1 MNNDENKDN
10 FDVESNG
17 FGVPEAP
24 APRPK
29 EPENLPDWA
38 KITSSIVEETEDA
51 GQLFDE
57 KPKREDYVPPKKGF
71 GVPMEDLSEDELFLE
86 ETNSVPT
93 RIVEEAP
100 PTPRL
105 RQETY
110 NEEVSEPVSARVEP
124 KPNTPP
130 APPAATSRAV
140 PEYEEEYEEEVEP
153 EEEYEEEINKKSL
166 FKKVPKAK
174 QKQPRS
180 VKSAKSV
187 KKAIATG
194 VMGKESDIMAP
205 KGRMAGNRWKMIGLR
220 TAVWGTL
227 GLIMFSGVVTIFG
240 PKGPSITALT
250 QQVLL
255 NLNRNNFPL
264 ESGQHLASRFA
275 KEYLNLNPA
284 TSKERSDNLKTYI
297 AGSSSNESLVTNFV
311 ADRPLRVIGEP
322 ILAQP
327 AELISDSHV
336 IFTFAVQVFQPAVA
350 ETEDAPGLP
359 ATPPEWIYLAVPVS
373 AAEDGSVGVAGM
385 PAFVPQPKIAETA
398 PNMILVDDREAR
410 LSALP
415 QIERFLAHWAESDE
429 VALKPYLIEGL
440 STSGASVGLGGT
452 VTFTAVDKLTV
463 EAFPADY
470 VQDPE
475 VTPTCA
481 PPNYD
486 FPCRKAYVQ
495 ASWKYGTFEISNNYR
510 MVLLFDGQ
518 NWRVIDIRGAHFGP
532 IGG

>member
-1 MNNDENKDN
+1 MSNENKDN

-24 APRPK
+24 APRQK

-71 GVPMEDLSEDELFLE
+71 GVPMEDLSDDELFLE
-86 ETNSVPT
+86 EGEQSKSRKIDESPNP
-93 RIVEEAP
+93 
-100 PTPRL
+100 
-105 RQETY
+105 
-110 NEEVSEPVSARVEP
+110 EPVRREEEYT
-124 KPNTPP
+124 KPSTPP
-130 APPAATSRAV
+130 IEESRRVPSSAAPVSTSRTV
-140 PEYEEEYEEEVEP
+140 PDYEEEEYEEYSEP
-153 EEEYEEEINKKSL
+153 EEEYEEEVNKKSL

-187 KKAIATG
+187 KKAISSG

-205 KGRMAGNRWKMIGLR
+205 RGRMAGNRWKLIGLR

-284 TSKERSDNLKTYI
+284 ASKDRSDILKMYI
-297 AGSSSNESLVTNFV
+297 AGNSSSEASITSFV
-311 ADRPLRVIGEP
+311 ADRTLRVIGEP

-350 ETEDAPGLP
+350 ETEDAPGQP
-359 ATPPEWIYLAVPVS
+359 ATPPEWVYLAVPVS
-373 AAEDGSVGVAGM
+373 AAEDGSVAIAGM
-385 PAFVPQPKIAETA
+385 PAIVPQPKIAATA
-398 PNMILVDDREAR
+398 PNLLLVNDREAR
-410 LSALP
+410 SEALP
-415 QIERFLAHWAESDE
+415 QIERFLGHWAASDE

-440 STSGASVGLGGT
+440 STSGASVGLGST
-452 VTFTAVDKLTV
+452 VEFVALNKLTV
-463 EAFPADY
+463 QAFPADY

-481 PPNYD
+481 PPNYG
-486 FPCRKAYVQ
+486 FPCRQAYVE
-495 ASWKYGTFEISNNYR
+495 ATWRYGTFEIANNYR
-510 MVLLFDGQ
+510 MIILFDGQ

>member
-1 MNNDENKDN
+1 MSNENKDN

-38 KITSSIVEETEDA
+38 KITSSIVEDTEDA

-71 GVPMEDLSEDELFLE
+71 GVPMQDLSEDELFLE
-86 ETNSVPT
+86 ENNSVAPKIIEDTPPT
-93 RIVEEAP
+93 R
-100 PTPRL
+100 RL
-105 RQETY
+105 KEETY
-110 NEEVSEPVSARVEP
+110 TEQTEESANARVA
-124 KPNTPP
+124 P
-130 APPAATSRAV
+130 APVANPAAISRAV
-140 PEYEEEYEEEVEP
+140 PEYEEELEEESEL
-153 EEEYEEEINKKSL
+153 EEEYEEEVNKKSL

-174 QKQPRS
+174 QKEPRS

-275 KEYLNLNPA
+275 KEYLNMNPA
-284 TSKERSDNLKTYI
+284 TSKERSDILKTYI

-350 ETEDAPGLP
+350 ETEDVAALP

-373 AAEDGSVGVAGM
+373 AVEDGSVGISGI
-385 PAFVPQPKIAETA
+385 PAFVPQPKVAETA

-415 QIERFLAHWAESDE
+415 QIERFLTHWAESDE
-429 VALKPYLIEGL
+429 VALKPYLVDEL
-440 STSGASVGLGGT
+440 STEGASVGLGGT
-452 VTFTAVDKLTV
+452 VEFLAVDKLTV

-475 VTPTCA
+475 VAPTCSA
-481 PPNYD
+481 PDYN

-495 ASWKYGTFEISNNYR
+495 TSWKYGTFEISNNYR